1 MICILDQQSWVVLV
15 LSHHPFAFS
24 LGCGQVPTMMRTLKN
39 CWVLVNQ
46 VGSGKSSLL
55 GALLGEMH
63 RLHGELHID
72 GDLALVAQVWT
83 KSDLKTEIQTTA
95 KRT

>member
-1 MICILDQQSWVVLV
+1 
-15 LSHHPFAFS
+15 
-24 LGCGQVPTMMRTLKN
+24 MMRTLKN